1 MVQHK
6 DVKELTN
13 VLVQGLDPISI
24 VVFGSIAEKDEGN
37 DLDLLI
43 VTNDS
48 SKDMRT
54 LNNEAH
60 FYLKKFHAKF
70 AIDSFVIPLTILKEY
85 YRKGSPFLQSI
96 LKKGWVTYMKDAL
109 KEWFQQAKDELEMA
123 KFLLNGG
130 YFRGATFHS
139 QQAIEKLLKA
149 KLLEKGWELEKIHN
163 IERLTYISKE
173 YNINVNIAEA
183 DLVFIDSI
191 YRSRYPA
198 EAGLLPM
205 GEATEADSTR
215 AVNIAKNI
223 FTELV

>member
-1 MVQHK
+1 MIKHE

-13 VLVQGLDPISI
+13 ALVLGLDPISI
-24 VVFGSIAEKDEGN
+24 IVFGSIAEKKKGN

-43 VTNDS
+43 VTSDS
-48 SKDMRT
+48 SKDMRA

-60 FYLKKFHAKF
+60 IYLKNFCNRF
-70 AIDSFVIPLTILKEY
+70 AIDSFVIPITTLKEH

-109 KEWFQQAKDELEMA
+109 KEWFQQAKDELETA
-123 KFLLNGG
+123 RYLLKGN
-130 YFRGATFHS
+130 YYRGATFHS
-139 QQAIEKLLKA
+139 QQAIEKLIKW

-163 IERLTYISKE
+163 IERLKY
-173 YNINVNIAEA
+173 IAEEHNIKINIPET
-183 DLVFIDSI
+183 DLIFIDSI

-205 GEATEADSTR
+205 GETTKEDAEKAT
-215 AVNIAKNI
+215 NIAENI
-223 FTELV
+223 FGELA